1 MTNSFDSR
9 RITISYFAA
18 EEVCK
23 MFGLPLDVPSQ
34 ALGSAVEKLIFK
46 NGNLPTA
53 QLLAESNAPPSNA
66 PNKSALA
73 AMAKAYQPNK
83 NQEAA

>member
-1 MTNSFDSR
+1 
-9 RITISYFAA
+9 
-18 EEVCK
+18 
-23 MFGLPLDVPSQ
+23 MFGLPLDVPLQ

-53 QLLAESNAPPSNA
+53 QPLAESNAPPSNM